1 MDKRFSPKVLA
12 VSLAVATFAAT
23 FLGGCA
29 STNSDWRMARK
40 GDIVNLRTT
49 AYTHSEADHLKYGRK
64 NAIGTTLRT
73 GKITSA
79 ASDWS
84 RIPLGTRF
92 KVLSTGRVY
101 EIDDYGSALVGTN
114 TVDLY
119 KPNRREMNRWGAR
132 WEKIKIL
139 KIGSYRRSREVM
151 DARQRHRHVAEMVAV
166 IDRRNGRKP
175 GDMAEKTR
183 GSTDRDH

>member
-1 MDKRFSPKVLA
+1 MYKGFSPKVLA
-12 VSLAVATFAAT
+12 VSLVQAVLA
-23 FLGGCA
+23 LVLLSGCA
-29 STNSDWRMARK
+29 STTDWRLARK
-40 GDIVNLRTT
+40 GDVVKLRTT

-151 DARQRHRHVAEMVAV
+151 EPRRRHRHVARMCSA
-166 IDRRNGRKP
+166 IDRRNGRGP
-175 GDMAEKTR
+175 GDLAEHTR
-183 GSTDRDH
+183 GSSARDH